1 MTDTAAVP
9 TSSIGLV
16 TDAPV
21 RTNNRLDAKRV
32 LVYSDD
38 ASTRRQIIAALGDFP
53 PDGLDPFLYVEV
65 ATGPGVIRE
74 MDAGSIDLAILDGEA
89 APAGGMG
96 IARQLKDEIE
106 ACPPIILLTGRAED
120 RWLASWSQ
128 AEAVVSRPLDPFALT
143 KAAVTVLRSRA

>member
-1 MTDTAAVP
+1 MTE
-9 TSSIGLV
+9 S
-16 TDAPV
+16 PV
-21 RTNNRLDAKRV
+21 RTNNRLDVKRV

-74 MDAGSIDLAILDGEA
+74 MDAGSVDLVILDGEA

-96 IARQLKDEIE
+96 IARQLKDEIDD
-106 ACPPIILLTGRAED
+106 CPPIVLLTGRPED
-120 RWLASWSQ
+120 RWLAAWSQ
-128 AEAVVSRPLDPFALT
+128 AEAVVSRPIDPFALT
-143 KAAVTVLRSRA
+143 KAVVTVLRSAS

>member
-1 MTDTAAVP
+1 MTE
-9 TSSIGLV
+9 
-16 TDAPV
+16 APV
-21 RTNNRLDAKRV
+21 RTNNRLDVKRV

-74 MDAGSIDLAILDGEA
+74 MDAGSIDLVILDGEA

-96 IARQLKDEIE
+96 IARQLKDEIDD
-106 ACPPIILLTGRAED
+106 CPPIVLLTGRPED
-120 RWLASWSQ
+120 RWLAAWSR
-128 AEAVVSRPLDPFALT
+128 AEAVVPRPIDPFALT
-143 KAAVTVLRSRA
+143 KAVVTVLRTSS